1 VDYFEAVG
9 MYQEFAVNVRYAE
22 LEAKTEKEVMKE
34 WALKHGRKKIL
45 ECLEALIKELEEK
58 KEHYL
63 SVGKIALLILKEAGK

>member
-1 VDYFEAVG
+1 MDYFEAVS
-9 MYQEFAVNVRYAE
+9 MYQDFAVNVQYAE

-45 ECLEALIKELEEK
+45 ECMGALIEELEKK

-63 SVGKIALLILKEAGK
+63 SIGKTALSILKEAGK